1 MSFEENGTVSETKE
15 SYSVPYNYKND
26 GLVEFIMKDISK
38 YRPITREEERE
49 LFVEYR
55 NPETPARRKEKIKV
69 KLIKVNMRFV
79 LNYALKYKH
88 FPIHLSDIISEAK
101 LGLIDAIE
109 LFDVNRN
116 KKFISFA
123 VWHIK
128 SKVSKMLEEADLIKL
143 PSHQKVKLNREKK
156 TKDVMEF
163 DDQTRELFELTQ
175 PKISYD
181 SYVGSN
187 NDLKICDIIP
197 DVNDINLEKQ
207 HLRTKIY
214 SVLKEKMSQKL
225 SEDEFSVI
233 NYLYGIETGEELGLR
248 EVGDIIN
255 KSHERVRQLRDSAL
269 IKLRRNKEINS
280 LNGLFFESLE

>member
-1 MSFEENGTVSETKE
+1 MKSNENNELGGN
-15 SYSVPYNYKND
+15 YSIPYKYKND
-26 GLVEFIMKDISK
+26 DLIEYIIKDIAK
-38 YRPITREEERE
+38 YSPISREDERK
-49 LFVEYR
+49 LFLEYK
-55 NPETPARRKEKIKV
+55 NPDTKHIRKEKIKIILV
-69 KLIKVNMRFV
+69 KVNMRFV

-109 LFDVNRN
+109 LFDIQRN

-156 TKDVMEF
+156 NKEINEF
-163 DDQTRELFELTQ
+163 DDNTRNLFELTQ

-181 SYVGSN
+181 SYIGTN

-197 DVNDINLEKQ
+197 NKNEINLEKN

-214 SVLKEKMSQKL
+214 TVLKDKMVDKL
-225 SEDEFSVI
+225 NSDELLVI
-233 NYLYGIETGEELGLR
+233 NYLYGLETGEEMGLR
-248 EVGDIIN
+248 EVGDIIM

-269 IKLRRNKEINS
+269 IKLRKNKEISN
-280 LNGLFFESLE
+280 LNNLFLESIE